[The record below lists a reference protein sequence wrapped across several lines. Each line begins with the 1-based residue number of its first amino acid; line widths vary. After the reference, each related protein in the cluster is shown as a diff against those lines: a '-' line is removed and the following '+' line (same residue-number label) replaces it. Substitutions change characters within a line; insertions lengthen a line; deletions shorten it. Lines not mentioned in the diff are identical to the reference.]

1 MEVMTSAPDH
11 ENVGEEV
18 RHKGVALFTYLRV
31 QELICLLSVAPQ
43 IRCFVLLWERAA
55 VAGNRGKLYGSWPPD
70 F

>member
-1 MEVMTSAPDH
+1 MVMW
-11 ENVGEEV
+11 GQEV
-18 RHKGVALFTYLRV
+18 RHKDGYLSTYLRV
-31 QELICLLSVAPQ
+31 AELTRLLSVAPQ